1 VKRVLFLIVGT
12 IVPGCLTG
20 AFASL
25 LDEGFVTFTGTG
37 LGAVPTILT
46 VQSPG
51 NSTAAGG
58 NEMMGSSRTLTQP
71 VSAALPLNGF
81 AGPITSYGQ
90 LVLVVNA
97 NQPGGTPVNLTRLTM
112 TAYSPAGAALGSVSA
127 DCPTGGCVL
136 SPTTPGLGNSDY
148 AFQVS
153 ADEVA
158 TLGSFGTAN
167 RIGVAATFTGAT
179 GGPESIFLG
188 AGPALGGGGGGGV
201 AGGGA
206 VPESDTAVLLGGGL
220 IAFAVALKWRN
231 GKRVPRAR
239 SQRSWGL

>member
-1 VKRVLFLIVGT
+1 MRKYGFGYLVWLGLMLLAGLCLN
-12 IVPGCLTG
+12 VPE
-20 AFASL
+20 A
-25 LDEGFVTFTGTG
+25 
-37 LGAVPTILT
+37 
-46 VQSPG
+46 
-51 NSTAAGG
+51 
-58 NEMMGSSRTLTQP
+58 RTQP
-71 VSAALPLNGF
+71 GF
-81 AGPITSYGQ
+81 LSDYTFGWYGT
-90 LVLVVNA
+90 NREES
-97 NQPGGTPVNLTRLTM
+97 RLGREDII
-112 TAYSPAGAALGSVSA
+112 AREGY
-127 DCPTGGCVL
+127 CPTGGCVL